1 MSLLAALYLLLCNP
15 PSHAEISALRTTAQ
29 EYLTSD
35 ESAEAHLVA
44 ARAAGAVYGVRPELL
59 LAIAW
64 HESRYVPSTHTP
76 ESGGRESC
84 GVMTPTPVARCQP
97 EWLTVLGGYDH
108 GAEHLAMWSA
118 FYRGRAALLA
128 YAGGGGLARA
138 CAHGPRM
145 TPRGSDACVVAAE
158 FLYRATIIERALTRA
173 E

>member
-1 MSLLAALYLLLCNP
+1 MTLLAALYLLLCNP
-15 PSHAEISALRTTAQ
+15 PSHAEISALRTTAP

-35 ESAEAHLVA
+35 ANAEAHLVA

-64 HESRYVPSTHTP
+64 HESRYVPTTRTP

-97 EWLTVLGGYDH
+97 EWLTVLGGYAH
-108 GAEHLAMWSA
+108 GAAHLAIWSA
-118 FYRGRAALLA
+118 FYRGRALLLA

-138 CAHGPRM
+138 CAHGSWL
-145 TPRGSDACVVAAE
+145 TPRGTDACAVAEE
-158 FLYRATIIERALTRA
+158 FAYRDAVIKRGLTRT